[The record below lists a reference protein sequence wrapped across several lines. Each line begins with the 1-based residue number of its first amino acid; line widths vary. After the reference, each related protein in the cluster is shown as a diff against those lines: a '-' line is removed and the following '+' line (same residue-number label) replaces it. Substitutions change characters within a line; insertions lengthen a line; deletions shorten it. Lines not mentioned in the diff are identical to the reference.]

1 MNIQLVIADIDGTF
15 LDSAGEPS
23 QGALES
29 IRRLRRHGIGF
40 TLCSGRGDPG
50 IRPFVELLELDQPYI
65 VSGGAAIVNP
75 RDHTVIIQHCLKP
88 DQINAIAL
96 HGISTGCNLVFHT
109 PFQLF
114 VFCSDEFWKTVC
126 ETRWIGRGGWK
137 NIFRVQTWQELCDK
151 PIIRID
157 FFNRLD
163 RLPYLAREVEEL
175 GQQVHAYQM
184 PSNLEISDKSVS
196 KGIALVQL
204 ANYLN
209 IPVNHVLS
217 IGDNVND
224 ISMLETAGVG
234 VAMQNSLPQV
244 ISRADLLAPSN
255 DEGGLASVIDHLLDG
270 TLHCLKRNLCT

>member
-1 MNIQLVIADIDGTF
+1 MDW
-15 LDSAGEPS
+15 AGR
-23 QGALES
+23 LEK
-29 IRRLRRHGIGF
+29 
-40 TLCSGRGDPG
+40 
-50 IRPFVELLELDQPYI
+50 Y
-65 VSGGAAIVNP
+65 
-75 RDHTVIIQHCLKP
+75 
-88 DQINAIAL
+88 
-96 HGISTGCNLVFHT
+96 
-109 PFQLF
+109 
-114 VFCSDEFWKTVC
+114 
-126 ETRWIGRGGWK
+126 
-137 NIFRVQTWQELCDK
+137 FRAQTWQELLEK

-196 KGIALVQL
+196 KGIALIQL

-209 IPVNHVLS
+209 IPVNKVLS